1 MKHFQYSD
9 LGAADLVV
17 DAVYEADA
25 ARNSVAAEPL
35 GPLTGTGNQGGF
47 RFSGSTAK
55 PNLVVLY
62 TTLEE
67 PNWPD
72 SIDEENGLFVYFGDH
87 RKPGFELHDQRS
99 GRGGNE
105 ILRHAFERT
114 HTGEEARATISPFLI
129 FSREKGRNVTFR
141 GLAVPGAGHL
151 DQSSDLVAIWK
162 TIDRHRFQ
170 NYRAVFTILDVGV
183 VTRAWIRELQKGET
197 LGPNCPDAWRQWV
210 RSGRARALRAEKISR
225 VRSASQ
231 QLGSKANEREIA
243 EAVYAHFK
251 EFPHLFENFAADLV
265 RLMDTNVVSLDVT
278 RASRDGGRDGIGR
291 YRIGMP
297 QNCVTVDF
305 AMEAKCY
312 RPDTGLGVKV
322 VSRLISRLRHRQF
335 GILVTTTYLGE
346 QAYQEIVDDQHPI
359 VVCAGGDVAQ
369 LLITNRGLYSQSD
382 VREWLG
388 KTYPL
393 PIRAEAAEAAVQQIG
408 E

>member
-9 LGAADLVV
+9 LGAANLVV
-17 DAVYEADA
+17 DAVYEADVF
-25 ARNSVAAEPL
+25 ARNSVASEPL

-47 RFSGSTAK
+47 RFSGPTAR

-105 ILRHAFERT
+105 ILRHTFERA
-114 HTGEEARATISPFLI
+114 HAGEDGRATVSPFLI

-141 GLAVPGAGHL
+141 GLAAPGAAHL
-151 DQSSDLVAIWK
+151 DQSSDLVAVWK

-170 NYRAVFTILDVGV
+170 NYRAVFTILDVAV
-183 VTRAWIRELQKGET
+183 VPRLWLQELQKGET
-197 LGPNCPDAWRQWV
+197 LGPNSPDVWRHWV
-210 RSGRARALRAEKISR
+210 KSGRARALRAEKISR
-225 VRSASQ
+225 VRKPAQ
-231 QLGSKANEREIA
+231 QLGPTANEREIA
-243 EAVYAHFK
+243 EAVYSHFK
-251 EFPHLFENFAADLV
+251 EFPHLFEHFAADIV
-265 RLMDTNVVSLDVT
+265 RLMDPNVVSLDVT
-278 RASRDGGRDGIGR
+278 RASRDGGRDGVGR
-291 YRIGMP
+291 YRIGLS

-312 RPDTGLGVKV
+312 EPGAGLGVKV

-335 GILVTTTYLGE
+335 GILVTTTYLGD

-359 VVCAGGDVAQ
+359 IVCAGGDVAR
-369 LLITNRGLYSQSD
+369 LLIGNLGLHSQAE
-382 VREWLG
+382 VREWLP

-393 PIRAEAAEAAVQQIG
+393 PAGAEATEDAKS
-408 E
+408 